1 MKQGLRTRSPAIRE
15 CCVLSEFSAR
25 ENDSGSCDVNE
36 TGRQRDFFFT
46 RAEFMLSTFI
56 EPPNDLRSSVRNSY
70 VRLNTSCRNTTRRE
84 IVVFGGH
91 ANCMKIIGVSDGA
104 MSIRVVVH
112 VSAWWCTLCTRF
124 QSEQNLAEIS

>member
-25 ENDSGSCDVNE
+25 ENDSGSCEVNE

-46 RAEFMLSTFI
+46 RAEFTLSTFI

-70 VRLNTSCRNTTRRE
+70 VSLTPLAVTQLAAKSWSSVDML
-84 IVVFGGH
+84 IV
-91 ANCMKIIGVSDGA
+91 
-104 MSIRVVVH
+104 
-112 VSAWWCTLCTRF
+112 
-124 QSEQNLAEIS
+124 